1 MIKLKLIL
9 FYYVQKL
16 IKRLEDQTENQKCM
30 AMELRTKLN
39 SLWDRLQIDV
49 TYRENFVS
57 SKKGFSKSVINEVY
71 LKIYL
76 I

>member
-1 MIKLKLIL
+1 
-9 FYYVQKL
+9 
-16 IKRLEDQTENQKCM
+16 LENQTENQKCM

-49 TYRENFVS
+49 SYREHFVS
-57 SKKGFSKSVINEVY
+57 TKKGFGKTVIQDV
-71 LKIYL
+71 L